1 MSSLVTAMCA
11 VRAGVLTYVYTCG
24 EIDPCQSCRGS
35 HHRLVLGGPRSGW
48 SCMLVMQ
55 APLGVNLLKFSTHS
69 PTALGPLI
77 AHGRWKSQHAEQ
89 GSIYLEFQTCT
100 SAHPFD
106 THL

>member
-1 MSSLVTAMCA
+1 MFIPAGKLIPVNHAGAPTTDWCWVACA
-11 VRAGVLTYVYTCG
+11 VGGLVCWSIGHAG
-24 EIDPCQSCRGS
+24 PAR
-35 HHRLVLGGPRSGW
+35 W
-48 SCMLVMQ
+48 
-55 APLGVNLLKFSTHS
+55 VNLLKFSTHS

-100 SAHPFD
+100 SAHPFE